1 MYKSLIIY
9 TVGLLAMAGI
19 STATYSADLKC
30 GKCINAGY
38 NFCFVGSDTQTFDKE
53 NKPEATCCQ
62 DTNCAQASNSSWTC
76 SGSYSDTDYA
86 KTFCPFKKDKCG
98 SNANITFGNNVNET
112 QQITVQNM
120 TQGET
125 CSFKI
130 KSECHSPGF
139 KKLGSKDMNDSNTE
153 VSFIEY
159 KKSFVDKTS

>member
-38 NFCFVGSDTQTFDKE
+38 NFCFVGTDTETFDKD
-53 NKPEATCCQ
+53 NLPEATCCQ
-62 DTNCAQASNSSWTC
+62 DTTCAQASNSSWTC
-76 SGSYSDTDYA
+76 SGAYSDTDYA

-120 TQGET
+120 SEGET
-125 CSFKI
+125 CSF
-130 KSECHSPGF
+130 
-139 KKLGSKDMNDSNTE
+139 
-153 VSFIEY
+153 
-159 KKSFVDKTS
+159 